1 MKPDFSKGL
10 IPTILQHAKTNEV
23 LMLGYQNQ
31 EAFEKMAETGVA
43 WFYSRSKER
52 LWKKGETSGNIQQ
65 VVSWSLDCD
74 QDALLVQVLP
84 AGPTCHT
91 GAVSCFDTPIASIP
105 ASTEQEESTVPFQL
119 EDLQQRVQEK
129 RLSQDTSSYTSYLF
143 REGMDKI
150 CKKFGEEAVEVIL
163 AAKGENRAEVAA
175 ESADLLYHLMV
186 LLEISGV
193 TWSNVIQVL
202 AERHQ
207 KEGNRKKDRQPI
219 QQW

>member
-10 IPTILQHAKTNEV
+10 IPTILQHANTGEV

-31 EAFEKMAETGVA
+31 EAFERMVETGVA
-43 WFYSRSKER
+43 WFYSRSKGR

-65 VVSWSLDCD
+65 VISWSLDCD

-91 GAVSCFDTPIASIP
+91 GSASCFDIARKMEQDT
-105 ASTEQEESTVPFQL
+105 TELVERKVPFQL
-119 EDLQQRVQEK
+119 EDLQQRIQNK
-129 RLSQDTSSYTSYLF
+129 RASGDSTSYTSYLF
-143 REGMDKI
+143 REGIDKI
-150 CKKFGEEAVEVIL
+150 CKKFGEEAVEIIL
-163 AAKGENRAEVAA
+163 AAKGEDPTEVAA

-186 LLEISGV
+186 LLEVSGV
-193 TWSNVIQVL
+193 TWSDVIQVL
-202 AERHQ
+202 ADRHQ
-207 KEGNRKKDRQPI
+207 KEGNRKKDRQLI